1 MIVEFQQCQ
10 GPMQEV
16 LWAFI
21 VNNLDTVG
29 VLAIFRKSKDLAI
42 SLQFHATSHQ

>member
-1 MIVEFQQCQ
+1 MSMANA
-10 GPMQEV
+10 GS
-16 LWAFI
+16 FI
-21 VNNLDTVG
+21 VFYSQQSGTVG